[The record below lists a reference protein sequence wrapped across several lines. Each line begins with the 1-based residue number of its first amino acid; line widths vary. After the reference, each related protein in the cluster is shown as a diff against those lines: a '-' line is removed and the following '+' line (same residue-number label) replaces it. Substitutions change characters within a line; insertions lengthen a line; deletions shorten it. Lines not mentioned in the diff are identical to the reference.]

1 VHIRR
6 HLEHTDEVGY
16 RLPISAVRIAATI
29 TEADDAILNKKER
42 TPEATV
48 DLIVIGGEQ
57 LTAKIDSNVLQDT
70 SVAFTMNDNGVLVSS
85 SVDSTGEAG
94 KVLLGVVSVG
104 ATIAGSFLGA
114 PGAFGAVTKLAH
126 RGLLEGVEAD
136 HLLAEKPDEEKDP
149 VMAAFAKQDPA
160 VYRARKRYAELV
172 EQLQGR
178 AADALEA
185 VGDAED
191 AEQRREAAYRLRT
204 CRRALG
210 FARAESARLDEV
222 FTAWRATTI
231 STRTEMHEILLT
243 LDEVRRSN
251 ARVGAGGEPV
261 FDAAD
266 DVPSQAAKAKAEKIW
281 ADLGLVLVLDDD
293 GDGEEHQATE
303 PEEDNKIVVRS
314 PRRVTLSLYKKKDD
328 CRPGRVQA
336 AAGHGPPLRAADDR
350 LP

>member
-114 PGAFGAVTKLAH
+114 PGAFGAVTKLH
-126 RGLLEGVEAD
+126 
-136 HLLAEKPDEEKDP
+136 
-149 VMAAFAKQDPA
+149 
-160 VYRARKRYAELV
+160 RARAPSRQAREP
-172 EQLQGR
+172 R
-178 AADALEA
+178 APPA
-185 VGDAED
+185 
-191 AEQRREAAYRLRT
+191 RRRPRS
-204 CRRALG
+204 RRA
-210 FARAESARLDEV
+210 R
-222 FTAWRATTI
+222 
-231 STRTEMHEILLT
+231 
-243 LDEVRRSN
+243 
-251 ARVGAGGEPV
+251 
-261 FDAAD
+261 
-266 DVPSQAAKAKAEKIW
+266 
-281 ADLGLVLVLDDD
+281 
-293 GDGEEHQATE
+293 
-303 PEEDNKIVVRS
+303 
-314 PRRVTLSLYKKKDD
+314 PRR
-328 CRPGRVQA
+328 P
-336 AAGHGPPLRAADDR
+336 
-350 LP
+350 